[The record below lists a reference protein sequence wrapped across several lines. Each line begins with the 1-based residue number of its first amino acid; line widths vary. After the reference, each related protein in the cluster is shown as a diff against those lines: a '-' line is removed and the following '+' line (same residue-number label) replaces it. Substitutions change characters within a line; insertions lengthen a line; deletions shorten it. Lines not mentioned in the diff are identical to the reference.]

1 MAKNQISFNFL
12 WGIPDEANFF
22 EIQIGPND
30 KHIRKRFQNK
40 RRQIVDDELA
50 WPTTCKNITLFQEML
65 IQVKM

>member
-1 MAKNQISFNFL
+1 MENETMAKNQISFNFL

-40 RRQIVDDELA
+40 RRQIVDDEL
-50 WPTTCKNITLFQEML
+50 
-65 IQVKM
+65 V